1 MDNNNTQNGFQVDD
15 APEGEI
21 SVSISDDEI
30 GSSEDS
36 SEVEAAQPEKPKVQE
51 KKQNKHPFKERIS
64 KLVHENR
71 NKDYVNLTL
80 KQQLE
85 EKERELAHKD
95 EMLRQK
101 DSINSQLFESN
112 KQTEERSILSNLRQ
126 AKEEGDIDEEIKYSQ
141 DLARIKAEQMAY
153 DVLKI
158 QQQYQPQP
166 VQEET
171 TFYPTID
178 YQSASD
184 HDIEMDLPEEYT
196 NFLDRNTWA
205 NPESSNYSERLRA
218 EADLIASEFN
228 ESLKFNNQAH
238 LIGTQDYFD
247 SIEGLMRDR
256 YAPPSEQEDDSSYEQ
271 EPVQYQQQR
280 RTPPAA
286 GVSRRGSTMADQYI
300 SQKPGQSNKA
310 YTLTEK
316 EYNWARNLKI
326 PNGPT
331 GNQQFLSSDKVIQEW
346 AKNKEYF
353 RKNPVDTRRD
363 FASTQWGFQ
372 VPD

>member
-158 QQQYQPQP
+158 QQLLPQ
-166 VQEET
+166 T
-171 TFYPTID
+171 
-178 YQSASD
+178 
-184 HDIEMDLPEEYT
+184 
-196 NFLDRNTWA
+196 
-205 NPESSNYSERLRA
+205 
-218 EADLIASEFN
+218 
-228 ESLKFNNQAH
+228 
-238 LIGTQDYFD
+238 
-247 SIEGLMRDR
+247 
-256 YAPPSEQEDDSSYEQ
+256 
-271 EPVQYQQQR
+271 
-280 RTPPAA
+280 
-286 GVSRRGSTMADQYI
+286 
-300 SQKPGQSNKA
+300 
-310 YTLTEK
+310 
-316 EYNWARNLKI
+316 
-326 PNGPT
+326 
-331 GNQQFLSSDKVIQEW
+331 
-346 AKNKEYF
+346 
-353 RKNPVDTRRD
+353 
-363 FASTQWGFQ
+363 
-372 VPD
+372 